1 MLYDYFFFDVL
12 ELKIESDIESSEGED
27 QESNQ
32 EEDNYSSDSSLDTNF
47 ESCDES
53 DNDKESSD
61 SSESESILLEDNKST
76 TNYIEEDS
84 EDDDI
89 IIENE
94 TIIYNNSS
102 NQILDNLM
110 KLPQNQIDVFDC
122 DTAAVVKHQKS
133 DLSSNEDFV
142 IENEEILFQTDGRK
156 EENIEK
162 LIKMK
167 YKKRYTKVDPNLII
181 KFSIE
186 YQDMMKSLKI
196 LFDWLYINQ
205 DILIGCYKSNP
216 EFIHKIMK
224 LINFLNIDIFTR
236 KIFFERSMILTKNV
250 RKDLRHLFDIRH
262 QIAVEEDCEF
272 KKFLLFEET
281 QKHIEWDYNYKLN
294 ISEEENVILR
304 NFKIIDFGFF
314 ICKMKKFNYNFCAR
328 TRVFVEKTR
337 RRRDRKI
344 GNVHSNPGSR
354 RRRNRDKRSVRTG
367 KTDINFSTSH
377 DASQN
382 NSNNY
387 RKGYM
392 KNKREMEQLNQTND
406 KENNNNNVVTNVAN
420 KNELMGKLWLRS
432 EIHSLEMKVD
442 MLRIFFF

>member
-1 MLYDYFFFDVL
+1 M
-12 ELKIESDIESSEGED
+12 KIESDIESSEGE
-27 QESNQ
+27 ESNQ
-32 EEDNYSSDSSLDTNF
+32 EEDADNYSSDSSLDTNF

-53 DNDKESSD
+53 DKESSE
-61 SSESESILLEDNKST
+61 SSECESILEDNKST
-76 TNYIEEDS
+76 TNYIEKDS

-102 NQILDNLM
+102 NQIFDKYLM

-122 DTAAVVKHQKS
+122 DTAAAAVVKHQKS

-142 IENEEILFQTDGRK
+142 IENEEILFQTDGKK

-181 KFSIE
+181 LFSIE
-186 YQDMMKSLKI
+186 YQDMMKGLKI

-236 KIFFERSMILTKNV
+236 KIFFERSMILTENV

-304 NFKIIDFGFF
+304 NFKLIDFGFF

-337 RRRDRKI
+337 RRRDKKI
-344 GNVHSNPGSR
+344 GNGHSNPGSR
-354 RRRNRDKRSVRTG
+354 SRRNREKRSVRTKAG
-367 KTDINFSTSH
+367 KTDINFSTTH

-432 EIHSLEMKVD
+432 EIQSLEMKVN
-442 MLRIFFF
+442 MLYIKIFLI